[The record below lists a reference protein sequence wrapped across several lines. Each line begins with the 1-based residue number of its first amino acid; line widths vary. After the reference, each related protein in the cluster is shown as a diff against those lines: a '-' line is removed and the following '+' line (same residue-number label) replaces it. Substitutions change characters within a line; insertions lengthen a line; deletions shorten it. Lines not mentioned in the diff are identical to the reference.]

1 MTKAE
6 LIDEVSK
13 LSNLTKKETET
24 IVNTIF
30 DNITDA
36 LAQGDK
42 VELRGFGSFRIRR
55 RNSRKG
61 RNPKTGSS
69 VSVPEKRVPFFKVG
83 KRLRELVNTYRRSPG
98 RGSALGALAHGVP
111 ERCVGPAVRLL
122 SLRCP
127 HRDRRSRPP
136 GGGPARAR
144 LPHAQRLS
152 LCLSAPHGG
161 HPLPRGG
168 N

>member
-83 KRLRELVNTYRRSPG
+83 KRLRELVNG
-98 RGSALGALAHGVP
+98 
-111 ERCVGPAVRLL
+111 
-122 SLRCP
+122 
-127 HRDRRSRPP
+127 
-136 GGGPARAR
+136 
-144 LPHAQRLS
+144 
-152 LCLSAPHGG
+152 
-161 HPLPRGG
+161 
-168 N
+168 